1 MNAVN
6 RLANSLFDLLLT
18 PLELMGAEMALIL
31 TSGVIGIVA
40 LIAFKYISWQKGI
53 KGTKDKIK
61 GHMIAIRIYQD
72 DLVVVFQSVIK
83 VLLRNL
89 QYLSL
94 NFGPFVPLAI
104 PFVFVVAQF
113 VTRYSFDGIPV
124 ETLDSSVL
132 AGHGTELSVE
142 FSADQR
148 NAADGLS
155 IELPDGVV
163 ALSGLVRDGQNGVAF
178 MEVAATQPGVHEVV
192 FVLADGTR
200 ETKLLVAG
208 EATRT
213 MQPERV
219 KSVFASLLWPAE
231 PSFASDSAFER
242 ISFVYPDSNLGWLPG
257 GVGGVLLVFLIAS
270 MAFGILVLKPLGIQ
284 I

>member
-1 MNAVN
+1 MNGINTFVN
-6 RLANSLFDLLLT
+6 GLFDLALT
-18 PLELMGAEMALIL
+18 PLEWLGTSWALIL
-31 TSGVIGIVA
+31 ASGIFGILA
-40 LIAFKYISWQKGI
+40 LIGFKYISYQKGI
-53 KGTKDKIK
+53 KSSKDKIK

-72 DLVVVFQSVIK
+72 DLVVVTKSVVK
-83 VLLRNL
+83 VLLRNI

-113 VTRYSFDGIPV
+113 VTRYGFAPLPV
-124 ETLDSSVL
+124 ETIDGSVL

-142 FSADQR
+142 FSSDQR

-155 IELPDGVV
+155 VELPDGVV

-178 MEVAATQPGVHEVV
+178 LEVAATKPGVHEVA

-200 ETKLLVAG
+200 ESKLLVAG
-208 EATRT
+208 DATRRF
-213 MQPERV
+213 QPERV

-231 PSFASDSAFER
+231 PSFDSNSPFER
-242 ISFVYPDSNLGWLPG
+242 ISFAYPDSDMGWLPG